1 MLLSVKKI
9 HFIGIGGIG
18 MSGIAELLHHKDF
31 LITGS
36 DIAENSNVSRLRDI
50 GININIEHSPENI
63 LDQDLVVFSDAIP
76 MNNIELKTAK
86 SKNIMIYSRAQMLQE
101 ISKLNNSTVA
111 IAGTHGKTTT
121 TSIIG
126 GILKD
131 SKLDPTIIVGGVIKS
146 IDSNSLLGKG
156 DTFVVEADEY
166 NKTFMQLNPTI
177 AVINNIDFEHI
188 ECYSSIEELKE
199 CFTIFANN
207 VPFYGKV
214 CACLDSNNVR
224 DIIKNIDKP
233 ILTYGI
239 DSDDVDLKAENIIQ
253 KNGSMT
259 FDVKIKNQLI
269 KFAMNTSGKYNV
281 YNALAAIAV
290 CLTMEIDIDLIKNG
304 IKNFEGVKRRF
315 DIQLDDKIMVV
326 DDYAHHPVEVDSV
339 IKKVKDNWSRNLT
352 VIFQPH
358 LFSRTKRFYK
368 EFADALFNADKIFIT
383 EIFASR
389 EKNDSTTSSKLI
401 LDELLMRLNH
411 KDAHYVD
418 LNKIVKTLK
427 PISKEGDIILT
438 LGAGNIWRFAK
449 KLAEEFK

>member
-18 MSGIAELLHHKDF
+18 MSGIAELLHNKDF

-76 MNNIELKTAK
+76 MNNIELETAK

-239 DSDDVDLKAENIIQ
+239 DSDDVDLKAENIVQ

-269 KFAMNTSGKYNV
+269 KFSMNTSGKYNV

-290 CLTMEIDIDLIKNG
+290 CLTMEIDIYLIKNG

-339 IKKVKDNWSRNLT
+339 IKKVKDKWSRNIT
-352 VIFQPH
+352 VIFQQH

-401 LDELLMRLNH
+401 LDELLIRLNH

>member
-18 MSGIAELLHHKDF
+18 MSGIAELLHNKDF

-63 LDQDLVVFSDAIP
+63 LDQDLVVFSDAIS
-76 MNNIELKTAK
+76 MNNIELETAK

-224 DIIKNIDKP
+224 DIVKNIDKP

-239 DSDDVDLKAENIIQ
+239 DSDDVDLKAENIVQ

-389 EKNDSTTSSKLI
+389 EKSDSSTSSKLI

>member
-18 MSGIAELLHHKDF
+18 MSGIAELLFNKDF

-36 DIAENSNVSRLRDI
+36 DISENSNVSRLRKI
-50 GININIEHSPENI
+50 GIDINTEHASENI

-76 MNNIELKTAK
+76 NDNIELETAK
-86 SKNIMIYSRAQMLQE
+86 NKNMMIYSRAQMLQE

-177 AVINNIDFEHI
+177 AVINNIDYEHI

-199 CFTIFANN
+199 CFTVFANN

-224 DIIKNIDKP
+224 DIIEDIDKP
-233 ILTYGI
+233 IFTYGI
-239 DSDDVDLKAENIIQ
+239 DSDDVDIRAENIIQ
-253 KNGSMT
+253 KDGSMT
-259 FDVKIKNQLI
+259 FEAKIKNEKI
-269 KFAMNTSGKYNV
+269 IFEMSTSGKYNV
-281 YNALAAIAV
+281 YNALAAISV
-290 CLTMEIDIDLIKNG
+290 CLTMGIHIDLIRSG
-304 IKNFEGVKRRF
+304 IKNFKGVRRRF
-315 DIQLDDKIMVV
+315 DVQLDNKMMVV
-326 DDYAHHPVEVDSV
+326 DDYAHHPVEVESV

-368 EFADALFNADKIFIT
+368 EFASALFLADKIYVT

-389 EKNDSTTSSKLI
+389 EKEDNTVSSKLI
-401 LDELLMRLNH
+401 LDELLKMNH
-411 KDAHYVD
+411 KDSHSLD
-418 LNKIVKTLK
+418 LEKIVKTLK
-427 PISKEGDIILT
+427 PISKDGDIILT
-438 LGAGNIWRFAK
+438 LGAGNIWRYSK
-449 KLAEEFK
+449 ELAEELK

>member
-1 MLLSVKKI
+1 
-9 HFIGIGGIG
+9 
-18 MSGIAELLHHKDF
+18 
-31 LITGS
+31 
-36 DIAENSNVSRLRDI
+36 
-50 GININIEHSPENI
+50 
-63 LDQDLVVFSDAIP
+63 
-76 MNNIELKTAK
+76 MNNIELETAK

-389 EKNDSTTSSKLI
+389 EKSDSSTSSKLI

-449 KLAEEFK
+449 NLAEEFK

>member
-18 MSGIAELLHHKDF
+18 MSGIAELLHNKDF

-63 LDQDLVVFSDAIP
+63 LDQDLVVFSDAIS
-76 MNNIELKTAK
+76 MNNIELETAK

-239 DSDDVDLKAENIIQ
+239 DNDDVDLKAENIIQ

-389 EKNDSTTSSKLI
+389 EKSDSSTSSKLI

>member
-1 MLLSVKKI
+1 
-9 HFIGIGGIG
+9 
-18 MSGIAELLHHKDF
+18 MSRG
-31 LITGS
+31 
-36 DIAENSNVSRLRDI
+36 
-50 GININIEHSPENI
+50 
-63 LDQDLVVFSDAIP
+63 
-76 MNNIELKTAK
+76 
-86 SKNIMIYSRAQMLQE
+86 
-101 ISKLNNSTVA
+101 
-111 IAGTHGKTTT
+111 
-121 TSIIG
+121 
-126 GILKD
+126 
-131 SKLDPTIIVGGVIKS
+131 
-146 IDSNSLLGKG
+146 LGDVYKR
-156 DTFVVEADEY
+156 
-166 NKTFMQLNPTI
+166 Q
-177 AVINNIDFEHI
+177 
-188 ECYSSIEELKE
+188 
-199 CFTIFANN
+199 
-207 VPFYGKV
+207 
-214 CACLDSNNVR
+214 DSNNVR
-224 DIIKNIDKP
+224 DIVKNIDKP

-239 DSDDVDLKAENIIQ
+239 DSDDVDLKAENIVQ

-389 EKNDSTTSSKLI
+389 EKSDSSTSSKLI

>member
-1 MLLSVKKI
+1 
-9 HFIGIGGIG
+9 
-18 MSGIAELLHHKDF
+18 
-31 LITGS
+31 
-36 DIAENSNVSRLRDI
+36 
-50 GININIEHSPENI
+50 
-63 LDQDLVVFSDAIP
+63 
-76 MNNIELKTAK
+76 
-86 SKNIMIYSRAQMLQE
+86 MLQE

-239 DSDDVDLKAENIIQ
+239 DSDDVDLKAENIVQ

-389 EKNDSTTSSKLI
+389 EKSDSSTSSKLI

>member
-18 MSGIAELLHHKDF
+18 MSGIAELLHNKDF

-36 DIAENSNVSRLRDI
+36 DITENSNVLRLRDI
-50 GININIEHSPENI
+50 GIKINTEHSSENI

-239 DSDDVDLKAENIIQ
+239 DSDDVDLKAENIVQ

-389 EKNDSTTSSKLI
+389 EKSDSSTSSKLI